1 MLNKFSIS
9 SILSELRESRCR
21 PWDNRELDV
30 LEGFKYISMFLI
42 VLNYTAFYQMTA
54 PIWDPWQ
61 ILDFFQSMSIAIVIS
76 SNIACEAF
84 FFLSAFISGYQC
96 FMILEAKGKNVFS
109 IKDIA
114 KIYFRKYLR
123 LSPFYY
129 FILGF
134 GWASCSYISD
144 GPVWSIMRGLWY
156 NCNSTWIS
164 KVFFVGNIIGFQ
176 EPTEGCMYWVWAV

>member
-1 MLNKFSIS
+1 
-9 SILSELRESRCR
+9 
-21 PWDNRELDV
+21 
-30 LEGFKYISMFLI
+30 
-42 VLNYTAFYQMTA
+42 MTA

-123 LSPFYY
+123 LAPFYY
-129 FILGF
+129 FI
-134 GWASCSYISD
+134 I
-144 GPVWSIMRGLWY
+144 
-156 NCNSTWIS
+156 
-164 KVFFVGNIIGFQ
+164 
-176 EPTEGCMYWVWAV
+176 